1 MCYVIHSIL
10 DFIGFRE
17 LIKQKKA
24 PLQDVEK
31 GKRGAFKTPLKT
43 SDKPCQ
49 QTMCLTSWMHQ

>member
-31 GKRGAFKTPLKT
+31 GKRGAFKTPLKLQPGLA
-43 SDKPCQ
+43 SKPCV
-49 QTMCLTSWMHQ
+49 